1 MMRALVCH
9 WAVIFVALLTLAE
22 GTIIASFVN
31 PVIPA
36 DKGTFEIYFDRLKA
50 LPNANQP
57 IYPVVVSGNQGAGKS
72 TLLSA
77 LSMALGIVGETS
89 LLKGL

>member
-1 MMRALVCH
+1 MRALICSC
-9 WAVIFVALLTLAE
+9 AVLFVALFTLGE

-31 PVIPA
+31 PVVPT
-36 DKGTFEIYFDRLKA
+36 DKGTFEIYFDRLKS

-57 IYPVVVSGNQGAGKS
+57 IYSVVVSGNQGAGKS

-77 LSMALGIVGETS
+77 LSMALGIVG
-89 LLKGL
+89 